1 MCQEWRIEM
10 EKSEDSEIQKSS
22 QTKCQR
28 GGQRF
33 IAYEDPTAPDIYE
46 AVSTTSSRRC
56 FSGDLS

>member
-1 MCQEWRIEM
+1 M

>member
-1 MCQEWRIEM
+1 M

-33 IAYEDPTAPDIYE
+33 SAYEDPTAPDIYE
-46 AVSTTSSRRC
+46 ADLDKDSRGC
-56 FSGDLS
+56 SILGS